1 MEAELYLRSIDQE
14 NLSEADQSE
23 AVGAVPELKPPN
35 WIVSWRASC
44 CVINFSAVRPAA
56 SPVQA
61 ATEGLVM
68 RSEPDGGLAWD
79 PATKAVFKLDSEGY
93 DALDALGA
101 GLNEQETASRLGVPV
116 EVVARFIDDLS
127 SLRESLL

>member
-14 NLSEADQSE
+14 MLSEALSAGSPSPD
-23 AVGAVPELKPPN
+23 LRPPN
-35 WIVSWRASC
+35 WRVSWKKSC
-44 CVINFSAVRPAA
+44 CVIDFSAVRPAGPLVE
-56 SPVQA
+56 S

-79 PATKAVFKLDSEGY
+79 PATKAVFKVDPEGY
-93 DALDALGA
+93 EALDALAA
-101 GLNEQETASRLGVPV
+101 GLTVQETASRLDVPV
-116 EVVARFIDDLS
+116 EVVSRFIEDLS